1 MWWQSYRDEVAAI
14 CTDRQKEILEA
25 VEKHGSKPAAAKA
38 LNLNERSIRKT
49 VARVKRRFTDIY
61 GIDEQIAQK
70 APLAGSQALSG
81 TSTLVRFPEDDA
93 GGRVM
98 QWVKA
103 NVSKDEKYKVIQ
115 EAIEEFAENYQGVHE
130 PTKPPEDVTDDLL
143 TCYMWGDPHIGMYA
157 WAEETG
163 SDFNLHIAETLM
175 IEATQRLINSAPP
188 SKEALI
194 VNLGDFFHADNLEN
208 KTARSG
214 HVLDMDTR
222 MSKVYQVGVMIQHMC
237 IDAALKKHEKVKV
250 IEAIGNHDD
259 LTSMTLAT
267 TMAAWYRNEPRV
279 EIVTTRNK
287 FHWHEFGKVMLCVTH
302 GDTVKAKD
310 MGEIM
315 ASYERGKLW
324 GRTDWRYAYMGHIHR
339 NERHK
344 TPGRGWSAESFATLA
359 GLDAWGASKGFY
371 PEREMVSIV
380 HHRDYGEKERHRVC
394 IDMLP

>member
-1 MWWQSYRDEVAAI
+1 MWWQGYREQVAEVA
-14 CTDRQKEILEA
+14 TDAQLQIVEA
-25 VEKHGSKPAAAKA
+25 VEQYGSIYKAAEA
-38 LNLNERSIRKT
+38 LNRDDRAMRRGL
-49 VARVKRRFTDIY
+49 ARLKRRFTHQF
-61 GIDEQIAQK
+61 GIDPQIAQK
-70 APLAGSQALSG
+70 TPLAGPQALSG
-81 TSTLVRFPEDDA
+81 TSTLVRFPENDPE
-93 GGRVM
+93 GRVM

-103 NVSKDEKYKVIQ
+103 NVQKEEKYRIIQ
-115 EAIEEFAENYQGVHE
+115 EAIQEFAENYSGYHA
-130 PTKPPEDVTDDLL
+130 PTTPPNALTDELL

-163 SDFNLHIAETLM
+163 ADFNLKVAEYLM
-175 IEATQRLINSAPP
+175 VQASRRLVSSAPP
-188 SKEALI
+188 SKQALI

-208 KTARSG
+208 RTARSG
-214 HVLDMDTR
+214 HTLDMDTR
-222 MSKVYQVGVMIQHMC
+222 MSKVYEVGVMIQHMC
-237 IDAALKKHEKVKV
+237 IDAALEKHDKVKV

-259 LTSMTLAT
+259 LTSMMLAT

-315 ASYERGKLW
+315 ASYDRGKLW

-339 NERHK
+339 NEMHK
-344 TPGRGWSAESFATLA
+344 TPGRGWSAESFATIA

-380 HHRDYGEKERHRVC
+380 HHREYGETERHRVC
-394 IDMLP
+394 IDMI